1 MNTARLNTLRQRH
14 AWLPLLLLALAHMA
28 QAAALPATDSGAR
41 DSAEVARRYVA
52 ARHPWQNLES
62 VITVDSLADG
72 SPFLRCSQAAE
83 AFLPAGQSV
92 GRRTSV
98 GVRCAG
104 QPAWTLY
111 VPVSVQ
117 AYAEVLVL
125 RRTLPPR
132 AALSRDD
139 VEPARRDIAALGYG
153 YLDAL
158 PAAGNWRLRQAVTAG
173 SALTPLDLEPDALV
187 HRGQSV
193 MLVNENGGI
202 RISQRGEA
210 LADAALGARV
220 AVRNRDSGRQLDGVV
235 KSADVV
241 EVR

>member
-1 MNTARLNTLRQRH
+1 MKTTRLKHLTPRH
-14 AWLPLLLLALAHMA
+14 AWLLLLALAPLT
-28 QAAALPATDSGAR
+28 QAAQPATSPDAGAR

-52 ARHPWQNLES
+52 AHQPWQNLAT
-62 VITVDSLADG
+62 VISVDSLADS

-83 AFLPAGQSV
+83 AFLPPGQSI

-104 QPAWTLY
+104 QPSWTLY

-117 AYAEVLVL
+117 AYADVLVL

-132 AALSRDD
+132 APVTSAD

-153 YLDAL
+153 YLDTL

-173 SALTPLDLEPDALV
+173 NALTPLDLEPDALV
-187 HRGQSV
+187 RRGQSL